1 MSEQSSHR
9 RGWIIG
15 SVVLAVLLVAGG
27 VGLATFPMWGGQNA
41 GSSVEAKIES
51 ESNTPARTD
60 EGLASPVVKDV
71 KFKASPSDEA
81 VEVNPANSPKVQAKH
96 GTIESVKLV
105 PAAGGEPVAGK
116 VSNDGH
122 VWTASGRLEFNTTY
136 TFSYTAVDAAERKT
150 TASST
155 FTTVV
160 PANEANAW
168 PYPGD
173 GSTVGVGQPIQINFS
188 EPVLN
193 KDKVENRISITT
205 TAGQK
210 GAFHWYNDQMLRYRP
225 KNFWEA
231 NSTITIEMK
240 LFGVEFGNGMIGN
253 HDSTYTVN
261 IGDKRVAV
269 ADSKAKQMKVYT
281 NGKLVRTMPLT
292 MGMEEWPSM
301 SGYHVVLGDQRKAE
315 FRAESIG
322 LQPGDEHYYEPLTV
336 EFATRIS
343 QSGEFIHGALDGTGK
358 YLGNTNISHGCIG
371 LFHEDAAWI
380 FNNFTVGDVV
390 HIKNT
395 GNHALPPLDGFGDW
409 NMSWEEWTQE

>member
-1 MSEQSSHR
+1 MSDQNNRR

-15 SVVLAVLLVAGG
+15 SVVIAVLLVGG
-27 VGLATFPMWGGQNA
+27 GISLATFPMWGGQNA
-41 GSSVEAKIES
+41 GSNVEAKIES
-51 ESNTPARTD
+51 EANTPARTD
-60 EGLASPVVKDV
+60 EGHASPVAKDV
-71 KFKASPSDEA
+71 KFTASPSDQAKEI
-81 VEVNPANSPKVQAKH
+81 NPATPPEVRAKN
-96 GTIESVKLV
+96 GTIASVKLV
-105 PAAGGEPVAGK
+105 PASGGEPVKGK
-116 VSNDGH
+116 LSKDGH
-122 VWTASGRLEFNTTY
+122 VWTASERLEFDTTY
-136 TFSYTAVDAAERKT
+136 KFSYTATDTADRKT
-150 TASST
+150 TSSST

-168 PYPGD
+168 TYPAD
-173 GSTVGVGQPIQINFS
+173 GATVGVGQPIQINFS

-193 KDKVENRISITT
+193 KEKVEDRISITT
-205 TAGQK
+205 SAGQQ
-210 GAFHWYNDQMLRYRP
+210 GAFHWYNDEMLRYRP
-225 KNFWEA
+225 KNFWDA

-253 HDSTYTVN
+253 HDSTVKVN

-269 ADSKAKQMKVYT
+269 ADSKSKQMKVYI
-281 NGKLVRTMPLT
+281 NDELVRTMPLT

-336 EFATRIS
+336 EYATRIS
-343 QSGEFIHGALDGTGK
+343 QSGEFLHGALDGTAK

-371 LFHEDAAWI
+371 LFHEDAAWM

-409 NMSWEEWTQE
+409 NMSWEKWTQE